1 MMQENAF
8 HHEALVID
16 GHNDT
21 IVAHIR
27 RGNYSLHAGPSGAA
41 TRHAGTITFLRGAE
55 APRPGA
61 EEIQINF
68 PKMQV
73 GGIDAAFFAIDV
85 TRARKNH
92 LAYALDGLGYLLQDL
107 AASPIPARIVRH
119 AHEIQTCHEQGELAI
134 LLAIEHADVT
144 ERSLNVLHMLY
155 ELGIRA
161 IGLTHNVS
169 SAAADGC
176 LEARHGVGLTTFGI
190 ALIQEMNRLGIV
202 VDLAHVSSAAF
213 FNALDVTSKPVIF
226 SHGNAD
232 ALCPHPR
239 NLTDAQLQ
247 ALATNGGVIGV
258 SYVPSFIDPTHP
270 TLDRLLDHI
279 DHIVTVAGINTVGL
293 GSDFDGGGTLLP
305 DATAT
310 PHITEGLLTRGYSK
324 SEVRKILGENF
335 FRVLHATIG

>member
-1 MMQENAF
+1 MQKNTL

-27 RGNYSLHAGPSGAA
+27 RGNYSLHGGSRGAS
-41 TRHAGTITFLRGAE
+41 TRHTGTIAFLRGAE

-68 PKMQV
+68 PKMQA

-85 TRARKNH
+85 TRAIKNH
-92 LAYALDGLGYLLQDL
+92 LAYALDGLGYLFQDL
-107 AASPIPARIVRH
+107 ATSSIPARIIRH
-119 AHEIQTCHEQGELAI
+119 AHEIPTCHDHGELAI
-134 LLAIEHADVT
+134 ILAIEHADVT
-144 ERSLNVLHMLY
+144 ERSLNVLRMLY
-155 ELGIRA
+155 ALGIRA

-176 LEARHGVGLTTFGI
+176 LEARQGVGLTNFGI
-190 ALIQEMNRLGIV
+190 ALIQEMNRLGMV
-202 VDLAHVSSAAF
+202 VDLAHVSPAAF
-213 FNALDVTSKPVIF
+213 FSALEATSKPVIF
-226 SHGNAD
+226 SHGNAHE
-232 ALCPHPR
+232 LCPHPR
-239 NLTDAQLQ
+239 NLTDTQLQ

-279 DHIVTVAGINTVGL
+279 DHIVTIAGIDTVGL

-310 PHITEGLLTRGYSK
+310 PRITDGLITRGYS
-324 SEVRKILGENF
+324 ETEIRKILGENF
-335 FRVLHATIG
+335 FRVLQATIG

>member
-1 MMQENAF
+1 MIQKNAL
-8 HHEALVID
+8 HHAAMVID

-41 TRHAGTITFLRGAE
+41 TRHAGTVAFLRGAE

-61 EEIQINF
+61 EEIQINL
-68 PKMQV
+68 PKMQA

-85 TRARKNH
+85 THARKNH

-119 AHEIQTCHEQGELAI
+119 AHEIRTCHNHNELGI

-144 ERSLNVLHMLY
+144 ERSLNVLRMLY

-176 LEARHGVGLTTFGI
+176 LEARQGVGLTTFGI
-190 ALIQEMNRLGIV
+190 ALIQEMNRLGMV
-202 VDLAHVSSAAF
+202 VDLAHVSPAAF
-213 FNALDVTSKPVIF
+213 FSALDITSKPVIF
-226 SHGNAD
+226 SHGNAH
-232 ALCPHPR
+232 ALCHHPR

-247 ALATNGGVIGV
+247 ALTANGGVIGV
-258 SYVPSFIDPTHP
+258 SYVPSFIDPKRP

-279 DHIVTVAGINTVGL
+279 DHIVTVAGIDTVGL

-305 DATAT
+305 DATVT
-310 PHITEGLLTRGYSK
+310 PRITDGLITRGYNDT
-324 SEVRKILGENF
+324 EIRQILGENF
-335 FRVLHATIG
+335 FRVLQATIR